1 MAKKIYKI
9 VLSLILTLTLF
20 TGSLSWVDVGAL
32 TQTEIQNQLQKYE
45 EEKAALNKKLQS
57 LKADKASQQAYQN
70 TLSQKISLINTQI
83 NNLHSQINGL
93 NSQISS
99 MEAEIAAKEK
109 EIEESWDL
117 FKARL
122 RAIYMTN
129 DTSYLASVLGSESW
143 SDMLMK
149 SETIKRVSEHDKKLI
164 LSLEEAIKKIE
175 SDIAEIEESKKSIEE
190 MKASVSSQL
199 KELDEAYKES
209 QLAINHLK
217 NQETAANKDIEK
229 IKAEQEALRRELDA
243 IVNGN
248 TSSGT
253 VSSGS
258 WTWPCPSSRYIT
270 SYFQAI
276 DAIRDYNAHT
286 GIDIAAATGTPIVAA
301 NYGTVIAVVTNY
313 TPGVGYGIYTMI
325 DHGSNIY
332 TLYAHCSR
340 IAVSVGQRVVPGQV
354 VAYVGNT
361 GNSSGPHLHFGV
373 SIKKSGVNYWQNP
386 LNYVHR

>member
-1 MAKKIYKI
+1 MAKRISKI
-9 VLSLILTLTLF
+9 VLSLILCLTLF
-20 TGSLSWVDVGAL
+20 TGSLSQFDIGAL

-45 EEKAALNKKLQS
+45 QEKAELNKKLQS
-57 LKADKASQQAYQN
+57 LKADKANQQAYQN
-70 TLSQKISLINTQI
+70 TLSQKINLINTQL
-83 NNLHSQINGL
+83 NNLHSQIYNL

-129 DTSYLASVLGSESW
+129 DTSYLASVLGAESW

-164 LSLEEAIKKIE
+164 VSLEEAIKKIE
-175 SDIAEIEESKKSIEE
+175 KDIADIEESKKSVEE
-190 MKASVSSQL
+190 MKASVASQL

-209 QLAINHLK
+209 QLAIDHLK
-217 NQETAANKDIEK
+217 NQEAAANKDIEK
-229 IKAEQEALRRELDA
+229 IKKEQEALRRELDA

-253 VSSGS
+253 VSNGT
-258 WTWPCPSSRYIT
+258 WTWPLPTSRYIT
-270 SYFQAI
+270 SYFNAV

-286 GIDIAAATGTPIVAA
+286 GIDIAAGTGTPIVAA

-340 IAVSVGQRVVPGQV
+340 IAVYVGQRVVPGQT

-373 SIKKSGVNYWQNP
+373 SIKKNGVNYWQHP
-386 LNYVHR
+386 LNYVQR